1 MKSQYHAQTHQLYK
15 SLRLLKAQE
24 VKMILYRTTKEG
36 VREEV
41 LDPSLDDLKDS
52 VILSGSFNPLH
63 EGHVKLMEHSLFQ
76 TGRK

>member
-1 MKSQYHAQTHQLYK
+1 
-15 SLRLLKAQE
+15 
-24 VKMILYRTTKEG
+24 MILDRTAEGG

-63 EGHVKLMEHSLFQ
+63 EGHVKLLEHSMAQ
-76 TGRK
+76 SGRK

>member
-1 MKSQYHAQTHQLYK
+1 MKSQYHALTDQLYK

-24 VKMILYRTTKEG
+24 VKMILYRTAEGG

-63 EGHVKLMEHSLFQ
+63 EGHVKLLEHSVAQ
-76 TGRK
+76 SGRK